1 MEKKMIVTLVVAVIA
16 IAAIGGVVYAIMNQ
30 SSPKTINSL
39 DDLEGSVI
47 AVQNGTTGDKF
58 AKKTYE
64 DTHKADVKRYNTY
77 PDAILDLKNGK
88 VDAII
93 MDKAPAQAYV
103 ANYSGIKILDAKLD
117 TETESYCFIF
127 NLSNTALKDEFN
139 TALATLK
146 DNGKL
151 AEIEAY
157 WAEHLDGQADP
168 YIPTVG
174 TGTTLTVATSPDF
187 PPYDSMYGTKFTGI
201 DMDIIRAISTCGA
214 LNYNISFVNSEFD
227 GVLTGVSTGTYDVGA
242 SGISYDS
249 ERAAEMLF
257 SDEYTTTEQVV
268 VVRA

>member
-16 IAAIGGVVYAIMNQ
+16 VAAIGGIAYAIMNQ

-47 AVQNGTTGDKF
+47 AVQNGTTGDLY
-58 AKKTYE
+58 AKEVYE
-64 DTHKADVKRYNTY
+64 DTKKAEVHRYNTY
-77 PDAILDLKNGK
+77 PDAVMDLKNGK

-103 ANYSGIKILDAKLD
+103 ASYSGIKILDAKLD

-127 NLSNTALKDEFN
+127 NLSNSALKNEFN

-146 DNGKL
+146 GNGTL
-151 AEIEAY
+151 DSIEAY
-157 WAEHLDGQADP
+157 WANHLDGQADP
-168 YIPTVG
+168 YITSTG
-174 TGTTLTVATSPDF
+174 TGATKTVATSPDF
-187 PPYDSMYGTKFTGI
+187 PPYDSLYGAKFTGI
-201 DMDIIRAISTCGA
+201 DMDIIRAICNE
-214 LNYNISFVNSEFD
+214 LNYQVSFVNIEFD

-242 SGISYDS
+242 SGISYRDD
-249 ERAAEMLF
+249 RAEEMLF